1 VKVPETVGDPLIV
14 KVLELQLPVTPAGRP
29 ETVAPVA
36 VVVAYVILVSAVLIQ
51 RVWAS
56 VPTAELLAI
65 VLFGVTVIV
74 PVIVFVP
81 PVQPPVIVTVYVKVP
96 ETEGVPLI
104 VKVFELQLP
113 VTPAGRPATVAPVAV
128 VVA

>member
-1 VKVPETVGDPLIV
+1 VKVPETEGVPLIV

-56 VPTAELLAI
+56 VPAAELLAI

-74 PVIVFVP
+74 PVMVFVP
-81 PVQPPVIVTVYVKVP
+81 PVQPPVI
-96 ETEGVPLI
+96 
-104 VKVFELQLP
+104 
-113 VTPAGRPATVAPVAV
+113 ATV
-128 VVA
+128 